1 MRNHRR
7 LSYYVGRWPKAPLLA
22 PGGLASGQ
30 AGTDVAITAGPPT
43 AACIQYPLF
52 GKSGYVQKY
61 LSKIFAQNE

>member
-1 MRNHRR
+1 MAK
-7 LSYYVGRWPKAPLLA
+7 STSAG

-52 GKSGYVQKY
+52 GKSGYVQTY